1 MIPFID
7 LKAQHNSIQ
16 DDIES
21 AVSRVLRSGLYVLGP
36 EVEALEHEFAD
47 YCDAMHGIGTNSGTS
62 ALFVALNA
70 CGVGP
75 GDEVITVPFTFLATA
90 STIQQTGASVKF
102 VDVAR
107 SSFTMDPTLVEQAVT
122 EHTKAIVPVHLY
134 GQPADMDPILNIAE
148 KYHLTVIEDAAQAHG
163 AKYKNRRTGNLGH
176 ISCFSFY
183 PSKNLNA
190 VGEGGIIITNN
201 DEFANNARQ
210 LRNWGEIR
218 TAHGILRGGN
228 YRLDA
233 IQAAVLRI
241 KLLHLDDW
249 TRTRR
254 ILAKRY
260 DEALSNVVTI
270 PTTMPYA
277 EHAYH
282 TYTVRSLK
290 RDLIRKALIK
300 NDIQTGIYYSLPIHL
315 QQGFS
320 ELGYREGDFL
330 EAEQA
335 SREVLSLPLYPE
347 LSKSN
352 QTVILEN
359 VLQIVSKI
367 NF

>member
-70 CGVGP
+70 CGVGT

-122 EHTKAIVPVHLY
+122 EHTKAFVPVHLY

-359 VLQIVSKI
+359 VLQIVSII